1 MAIVHCS
8 RCGADSEGLEEPPFP
23 SPFGKEVQGHVC
35 QACWTAWEDMR
46 VKVINEY
53 RLNLGLPEH
62 RAMLVNITREFLN
75 LPAPEK
81 KA

>member
-1 MAIVHCS
+1 MVIVHCS
-8 RCGADSEGLEEPPFP
+8 RCGADAEGLAEPPFP
-23 SPFGKEVQGHVC
+23 SPFGKEVQDHVC
-35 QACWTAWEDMR
+35 QVCWTAWEDMR

-53 RLNLGLPEH
+53 RINLGLPEH

>member
-1 MAIVHCS
+1 
-8 RCGADSEGLEEPPFP
+8 
-23 SPFGKEVQGHVC
+23 
-35 QACWTAWEDMR
+35 MR

-53 RLNLGLPEH
+53 RINLGLPEH

-81 KA
+81 KP

>member
-1 MAIVHCS
+1 MAMVHCS
-8 RCGADSEGLEEPPFP
+8 RCGADAEGLDAPPFP
-23 SPFGKEVQGHVC
+23 SPFGKEVQEHIC
-35 QACWTAWEDMR
+35 QSCWAAWEDMR

-53 RLNLGLPEH
+53 RINLGLPEH

-81 KA
+81 NA